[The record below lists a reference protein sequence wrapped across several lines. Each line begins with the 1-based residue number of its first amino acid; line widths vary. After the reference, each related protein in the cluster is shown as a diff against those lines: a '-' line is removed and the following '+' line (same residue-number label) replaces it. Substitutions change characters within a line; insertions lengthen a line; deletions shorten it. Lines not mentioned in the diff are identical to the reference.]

1 MSVLRLCNRS
11 ERSWCSD
18 SIKKIVRG
26 GALLHTYRKSGRR
39 CTVGSHLPGE
49 QGQWCSDPGP
59 GSMQR
64 GRGQWRRST
73 LIHTYRESE
82 GSGARIPGQV
92 QCRRCEGG
100 GGTPED
106 DSGHQQLARIDAV
119 DQQARGELEGRGGQT
134 GRPAKE
140 ESASER
146 ESGKLCGVFLAF
158 SRQAD
163 RLVA

>member
-1 MSVLRLCNRS
+1 MVHRFTPTGRVG
-11 ERSWCSD
+11 D
-18 SIKKIVRG
+18 
-26 GALLHTYRKSGRR
+26 GALL
-39 CTVGSHLPGE
+39 V
-49 QGQWCSDPGP
+49 
-59 GSMQR
+59 
-64 GRGQWRRST
+64 
-73 LIHTYRESE
+73 HTYRESK
-82 GSGARIPGQV
+82 GSGARVPGQV
-92 QCRRCEGG
+92 QCSRRKGSGG
-100 GGTPED
+100 APED
-106 DSGHQQLARIDAV
+106 DPRHQQLARIDAV